1 MVIQGIN
8 SNFCRVE
15 IIQSIGSNFFA
26 GKDIGFSW
34 FNFEMEIQH
43 HAIFWVV
50 IQTLLLRFFL
60 LMGALILYIYI
71 NMYIDIYIQDT
82 ILPIVDIG
90 TTTNISL
97 FFYTKG

>member
-50 IQTLLLRFFL
+50 IQTLLLRFFFVD
-60 LMGALILYIYI
+60 GGIDFIYIYKYVYR
-71 NMYIDIYIQDT
+71 YIYT
-82 ILPIVDIG
+82 G
-90 TTTNISL
+90 YHFTNS
-97 FFYTKG
+97 